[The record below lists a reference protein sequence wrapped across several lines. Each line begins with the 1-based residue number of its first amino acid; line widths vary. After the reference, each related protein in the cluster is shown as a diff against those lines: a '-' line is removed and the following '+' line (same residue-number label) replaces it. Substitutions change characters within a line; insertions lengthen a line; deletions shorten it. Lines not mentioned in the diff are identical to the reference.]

1 MAERTNAS
9 GGDGGGLERRL
20 AYRRG
25 LAYGLLALVVL
36 GSLLV
41 RAWLDGRA
49 QLREADAMA
58 EAGDLDGEIR
68 HLGRAARWRLPL
80 AEHDELARARL
91 REIAER
97 ERDAGHVGVA
107 LVAWRELRS
116 AILAT
121 RTIDVVDPEL
131 LAAANTEIVSL
142 MVLEA
147 REAGT
152 AADSARWA
160 AELDEDVSHGSRGG
174 SSRARSLSAAAC
186 FVAWLVACVGWFVR
200 GIDGKG
206 RLQPRLALRWGAAV
220 LLLLVAWVVLM

>member
-1 MAERTNAS
+1 MEEAERAKVEDEGRS
-9 GGDGGGLERRL
+9 KLVRRL
-20 AYRRG
+20 AYVG
-25 LAYGLLALVVL
+25 LVLSVIGALVV
-36 GSLLV
+36 
-41 RAWLDGRA
+41 RAWIDGRA

-58 EAGDLDGEIR
+58 ELGDLDGEIR

-97 ERDAGHVGVA
+97 ETEAGHVGVA

-131 LAAANTEIVSL
+131 LEAANTEIVLL
-142 MVLEA
+142 MV
-147 REAGT
+147 READEAGSP
-152 AADSARWA
+152 ADSARWA
-160 AELDEDVSHGSRGG
+160 AELDELDEHSLGSGRG
-174 SSRARSLSAAAC
+174 RSLLAAAC
-186 FVAWLVACVGWFVR
+186 FAAWLIACIGFFMR

-206 RLQPRLALRWGAAV
+206 RLEPRSALRWGAAMLV
-220 LLLLVAWVVLM
+220 LLVAWLGLM

>member
-1 MAERTNAS
+1 M
-9 GGDGGGLERRL
+9 
-20 AYRRG
+20 G
-25 LAYGLLALVVL
+25 LARLGYVALALLVV
-36 GSLLV
+36 GSLIL

-80 AEHDELARARL
+80 ADHDELARERL
-91 REIAER
+91 RELAER
-97 ERDAGHVGVA
+97 ETQAGHVREA

-121 RTIDVVDPEL
+121 RTIDVVDPEQL
-131 LAAANTEIVSL
+131 EAANAAIVEL

-147 REAGT
+147 REAGV
-152 AADSARWA
+152 AVDSARWA
-160 AELDEDVSHGSRGG
+160 TELDEDLAPRG
-174 SSRARSLSAAAC
+174 RSLLAAAC
-186 FVAWLVACVGWFVR
+186 FAAWLIACIGFFVR

-206 RLQPRLALRWGAAV
+206 RLEPRPALRWGAAV
-220 LLLLVAWVVLM
+220 LVLLLGWLMFM